1 MDQIQSLEQLEMLV
15 KEQKTPKMA
24 VAFAQDEDT
33 LLAVKRAVEEKI
45 VDAILVGEEKLIVE
59 KCEKLNISPELFEI
73 INEPNE
79 KKSGDVSVKLIVDG
93 KADILMKGLISTPY
107 FLKSILNKDYNLVKK
122 GTVLSHTAL
131 IDISTY
137 DKLLIVSDVAM
148 IPYPDLSQKIQMI
161 NYNIKI
167 AEKLNII
174 NPKVALIS
182 ANEKVSEKMQSTIDA
197 AVISKMADRKQI
209 KGAIIDGPLALD
221 VALSKKACDIKG
233 LKSPIE
239 GHADILIFANIDT
252 GNVFYKTTTILGS
265 AKLAGVVTGTSSPL
279 FLYPELTMM
288 IQNIIQLSLLLGL
301 WHR

>member
-1 MDQIQSLEQLEMLV
+1 MEQIKSLKQLEKLV
-15 KEQKTPKMA
+15 KEQKTPKMS

-33 LLAVKRAVEEKI
+33 LSAVHRAVNEKI

-59 KCEKLNISPELFEI
+59 KCKKLNISPDMFEI

-79 KKSGDVSVKLIVDG
+79 KKSGNVSVKLIVDG

-107 FLKSILNKDYNLVKK
+107 FLKSILNKEYNLIKK

-131 IDISTY
+131 IDIDTY

-148 IPYPDLSQKIQMI
+148 IPYPDINQKIQMI

-167 AEKLNII
+167 AEKLNIF
-174 NPKVALIS
+174 NPKVGLIS

-209 KGAIIDGPLALD
+209 KGAIIDGPLAID

-239 GHADILIFANIDT
+239 GFADVLIFPNIDT
-252 GNVFYKTTTILGS
+252 GNVFYKTSTILGG
-265 AKLAGVVTGTSSPL
+265 AKLAGVVTGTPFPTVLVSRADDDDSKYYSIVL
-279 FLYPELTMM
+279 ASA
-288 IQNIIQLSLLLGL
+288 LS
-301 WHR
+301 

>member
-1 MDQIQSLEQLEMLV
+1 MDKITNLKQLEKLV
-15 KEQKTPKMA
+15 KEQKTPKMS

-45 VDAILVGEEKLIVE
+45 VDAILVGDKELILE
-59 KCEKLNISPELFEI
+59 KCNKLNINKDMFEI
-73 INEPNE
+73 VNEPNE

-107 FLKSILNKDYNLVKK
+107 FLKAILNKEYNLIKK

-131 IDISTY
+131 IEISSY

-148 IPYPDLSQKIQMI
+148 IPYPDLNQKIQMI
-161 NYNIKI
+161 NYNIAI
-167 AEKLNII
+167 AKKMNIV
-174 NPKVALIS
+174 NPKIALIS

-221 VALSKKACDIKG
+221 VALSKKACEIKG

-239 GHADILIFANIDT
+239 GFADILIFPNIDT
-252 GNVFYKTTTILGS
+252 GNVFYKTTTILGG
-265 AKLAGVVTGTSSPL
+265 AKLAGVVTGTPFPTVLVSRADDDDSKYYSIVL
-279 FLYPELTMM
+279 ASALA
-288 IQNIIQLSLLLGL
+288 
-301 WHR
+301 